1 MTKHCV
7 VVFFFLTYARRRAHS
22 NRNVDFLLS
31 QMSHKEK
38 NSEKNSSKFSRNAEK
53 YRKKGHKTRI
63 LLCIFK
69 LISEGQP
76 PHLLKRIHNYIITN
90 RISTS
95 YFQTCDTCDSKNTK
109 TPVTRAY
116 AYAQEGLII
125 GIFTFPQTQFLS
137 SVSPIVFLSFPS
149 CIKNEPSLSIKR
161 HVVFH
166 KTSRRFH
173 QNNTLFSSKHHVTF

>member
-63 LLCIFK
+63 LRCIFK
-69 LISEGQP
+69 LISEGQS
-76 PHLLKRIHNYIITN
+76 PHLLKPIHNYTVTN
-90 RISTS
+90 RISTP
-95 YFQTCDTCDSKNTK
+95 YLQTCDTCDSKNTK

-116 AYAQEGLII
+116 AYATEGVII
-125 GIFTFPQTQFLS
+125 GVFTFPQTQFLT
-137 SVSPIVFLSFPS
+137 SVSPIIFSPFPS

-161 HVVFH
+161 HVVFI
-166 KTSRRFH
+166 KTTRRFP
-173 QNNTLFSSKHHVTF
+173 QNKPLFSSKHHVTF